1 MMDKWKKNMVAAAVL
16 VTVCAG
22 IYVNWLYTT
31 DAETTDL
38 TDTLNAEK
46 VMSEDLLVLTEDTD
60 EQVFDI
66 IDDLFQATG
75 DGIAVTAGILAVEH
89 IEDHHLVVIFQEVSL
104 HHSQLI
110 QVSHQSQISLAHVI
124 VSSFEII
131 KSL

>member
-1 MMDKWKKNMVAAAVL
+1 M
-16 VTVCAG
+16 TVC
-22 IYVNWLYTT
+22 
-31 DAETTDL
+31 DC
-38 TDTLNAEK
+38 K
-46 VMSEDLLVLTEDTD
+46 VDLLKYGVKFSPLSLFDNID
-60 EQVFDI
+60 SDIYKMKYINKQLKVNDKMQVFDI

-75 DGIAVTAGILAVEH
+75 DGITVTAGILAVEH
-89 IEDHHLVVIFQEVSL
+89 IKNHHLVVIFQEVSL